1 MKGEKGMKNI
11 NKNAVQA
18 LWLDGKAY
26 LAHKAIDGFMMGQG
40 EFTIETTFICNDVND
55 CLIYAQEQGF
65 EFGIRDKHLYFE
77 MEGVGSITQ
86 EGVSVD
92 TDIMFFAAVTCREG
106 KLALY
111 FEGLPAADAIDVKLE
126 ATGNSGNY
134 VIGKGLNGYIVDLR
148 LRSCGMEDQE
158 ILLENGA
165 GLKECDS
172 VEFWGD
178 FTTVQYRDKS
188 HNALSLW
195 TEQGIVKCMNVT
207 SCTKLSMRGGFAT
220 VSSNSYDSGYTLL
233 FKVYPQVENTQKMYI
248 YSAVSENRNAVFS
261 IGIEPDDKGDSY
273 AFVEHNG
280 ETYHCETIL
289 PLAEW
294 VDIGL
299 RIEGADAALYVD
311 GVKRLT
317 FTFEG
322 ELSNITGIIGIKPF
336 QNKISYKNSFWGY
349 LDYFAEFEC
358 ALDEGKIAFYAE
370 EQPYIFDESIRTLYA
385 FFCGEPI
392 DLVSGSTL
400 LLAGQSRPVFEKNL
414 NSMTAPIGMDFR
426 VPQEVCAEW
435 QELDEYEQ
443 WATTTA
449 MDMVRETYSLS
460 MGLIAA
466 EGTLPIE
473 QTATKQI
480 RELYAEQIEE
490 VKLVWTPENENV
502 YTRSFIKGAFPVAV
516 GGVGTA
522 VVGGMASLAFKAFLG
537 SKALKLIGLSL
548 FVGGGIVIVAG
559 GVRAKEKTN
568 SKKRPENKKGKL
580 QLVSICCNHNGNP
593 KEGSIHFHSDA
604 VLTQPESMT
613 YMNPSYLSNGANN
626 VEMSMDMLLIMDELG
641 GKKVKAT
648 IKVINNDKAKTFE
661 GVLIVCGSI
670 VFGEKQSGI
679 IQINPSDIKEVELC
693 LPIKKELEG
702 IACYIDDTLTFQY
715 LENGTTNK
723 IYMRTCH
730 VGIYMQQTLPIAPW
744 ILNQGQSYDVGQKNY
759 PSLVFMRNMITDCCN
774 GVQKMENMEAFNK
787 ILNNLYSSEKLR
799 YSAAAG
805 RLVNNFNEFDLVTFN
820 TDIENEN
827 QVSKTAIDVNC
838 TVCANI
844 VCLIA
849 AQVGIDMKMNIIW
862 GVQVGEKVG
871 FTTKYVLGMPDDNPW
886 LPGEF
891 SYHQVAFLNKD
902 NRFDKN
908 SEIYDLALKI
918 DESNN
923 PGSED
928 PKGKKGFLSG
938 GYMAYENND
947 IYIHTTNNYTGKYYL
962 ERLVKDGQCASFI
975 AKILDTNIKGIKIQP
990 NELYATL
997 MQQYIQ
1003 SYGLNDEKYA
1013 DEIPQPEVQSALLQE
1028 MGLESTTQMQYEYV
1042 WSAPNNKEVTWFCN
1056 VEHLSAGEYLAS
1068 VLMRYSCRLTEK
1080 DSPELG
1086 ERVFYGPDL
1095 LITYFAGNAYAIRC
1109 KDMEEAEETAR
1120 RLKDSK
1126 NQQTI

>member
-106 KLALY
+106 KLTLY

-165 GLKECDS
+165 GLKEYDS

-207 SCTKLSMRGGFAT
+207 SCTKLSLRGGFAT
-220 VSSNSYDSGYTLL
+220 VASNSYESGYTLL

-248 YSAVSENRNAVFS
+248 YSAVSGNRNAVFS
-261 IGIEPDDKGDSY
+261 IGIEPDDNGDSH

-414 NSMTAPIGMDFR
+414 NSMTAPIGMDLR

-435 QELDEYEQ
+435 QELSEYEQ

-449 MDMVRETYSLS
+449 MDMVRETYSQS

-466 EGTLPIE
+466 DGTLPIE

-490 VKLVWTPENENV
+490 VKTLWTPENQDMKSRQFM
-502 YTRSFIKGAFPVAV
+502 TGASLRAV
-516 GGVGTA
+516 GGVGM
-522 VVGGMASLAFKAFLG
+522 VVGGSGLAALGVVGAKFMSTGPKVMAAVGGTA
-537 SKALKLIGLSL
+537 
-548 FVGGGIVIVAG
+548 FVGGTLAGIANNISE
-559 GVRAKEKTN
+559 KESTAT
-568 SKKRPENKKGKL
+568 KKMPVNDEASIE
-580 QLVSICCNHNGNP
+580 LVYLSFNHNGNP
-593 KEGSIHFHSDA
+593 ELGSIHFHSDTNL
-604 VLTQPESMT
+604 VEPSSMVYSLPEQGHN
-613 YMNPSYLSNGANN
+613 MN
-626 VEMSMDMLLIMDELG
+626 MLLILSKLG
-641 GKKVKAT
+641 EALKVTLGIRNKSS
-648 IKVINNDKAKTFE
+648 NQ
-661 GVLIVCGSI
+661 GYHGSI
-670 VFGEKQSGI
+670 TMQGHQIFEQDNTI
-679 IQINPSDIKEVELC
+679 IDIPPLTTCEYTLK
-693 LPIKKELEG
+693 LPIFNHRNISYPVECYRENFIFYAGRVPQEL
-702 IACYIDDTLTFQY
+702 ILLCQY
-715 LENGTTNK
+715 DVMVYL
-723 IYMRTCH
+723 
-730 VGIYMQQTLPIAPW
+730 QQDLPIEPW
-744 ILNQGQSYDVGQKNY
+744 ELHINEAYQENCKKY
-759 PSLVFMRNMITDCCN
+759 PSLDFVCNMIITKN
-774 GVQKMENMEAFNK
+774 IQEPSKGLQAVFTQNFML
-787 ILNNLYSSEKLR
+787 ILNRLYDSGILKYEPQTHFTRNVS
-799 YSAAAG
+799 
-805 RLVNNFNEFDLVTFN
+805 NFDLLNFLR
-820 TDIENEN
+820 
-827 QVSKTAIDVNC
+827 AIAGIQGNIQFVEVNC
-838 TVCANI
+838 TDCANI
-844 VCLIA
+844 VSLIA
-849 AQVGIDMKMNIIW
+849 AHLGIRMDMNLIFGMRAFCCNQVVPMAANRW
-862 GVQVGEKVG
+862 VTYN
-871 FTTKYVLGMPDDNPW
+871 FA
-886 LPGEF
+886 
-891 SYHQVAFLNKD
+891 YHQVAFYSEGHD
-902 NRFDKN
+902 FTKN
-908 SEIYDLALKI
+908 AEIYDLSLKI
-918 DESNN
+918 DRGPSPNEDYTPESMDKV
-923 PGSED
+923 E
-928 PKGKKGFLSG
+928 FLSG
-938 GYMAYENND
+938 GYFANQTDDFIINITEPYD
-947 IYIHTTNNYTGKYYL
+947 LPYYL
-962 ERLVKDGQCASFI
+962 ERLVKNHQRAGFLN
-975 AKILDTNIKGIKIQP
+975 AKISTELYFGEEIAEQ
-990 NELYATL
+990 NELYTTL
-997 MQQYIQ
+997 MQHYIQ
-1003 SYGLNDEKYA
+1003 NYGLDDEKYA
-1013 DEIPQPEVQSALLQE
+1013 EEIPQSEVRSALFQE
-1028 MGLESTTQMQYEYV
+1028 MSLKSKTQMRYECV
-1042 WSAPNNKEVTWFCN
+1042 WSAPNDKEVTWFLN

-1068 VLMRYSCRLTEK
+1068 VLMRYSCYLTEK
-1080 DSPELG
+1080 DAPELG

-1120 RLKDSK
+1120 RLKDSI